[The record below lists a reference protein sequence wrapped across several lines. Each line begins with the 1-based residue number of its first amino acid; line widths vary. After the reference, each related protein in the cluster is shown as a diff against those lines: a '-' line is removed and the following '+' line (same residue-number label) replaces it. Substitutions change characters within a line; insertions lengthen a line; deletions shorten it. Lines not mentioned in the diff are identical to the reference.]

1 MVDLSHEFLK
11 PVLHKQ
17 AICIDATLGQGKDTD
32 FFLEHHVH
40 QVYGFE
46 IQKEVFEKTK
56 TRLDRKDVSLFC
68 AGHEHMQEYIQKPV
82 DAIIFNFGYYPKGD
96 HKIKTQDKT
105 SIQAV
110 LQALRLLKVKGR
122 MALVM
127 YPHEE
132 GKKEA
137 NSVEDLLKTQTNI
150 QVHKLENLMTEN
162 GPYLLLVEKRR

>member
-1 MVDLSHEFLK
+1 MVDLSHDFLK
-11 PVLHKQ
+11 PVLHRQ

-46 IQKEVFEKTK
+46 IQKEVFEKTQK
-56 TRLDRKDVSLFC
+56 RLNRKDVSLFHT
-68 AGHEHMQEYIQKPV
+68 GHEHMQEYIQKSV

-96 HKIKTQDKT
+96 HKIQTQDQT
-105 SIQAV
+105 SVEAV
-110 LQALRLLKVKGR
+110 LQALHLLKIKGR

-127 YPHEE
+127 YPHEA

-137 NSVEDLLKTQTNI
+137 QCVEDALKTQTNI
-150 QVHKLENLMTEN
+150 QVHKLENLMTEKS
-162 GPYLLLVEKRR
+162 PYLLLVEKRR